1 MKTNKIYTRFFHGVW
16 RIEYRNKMV
25 GPKDS
30 VSTQKPKYFCNGMTS
45 MSCKKRLR
53 RYWKN
58 IPWEYDEV

>member
-1 MKTNKIYTRFFHGVW
+1 
-16 RIEYRNKMV
+16 MV